1 MKILIAVASKH
12 GSTYEI
18 GRAIKDTL
26 QEAGFSAVLK
36 PIKQSPIVENY
47 DAAIIG
53 SAVYMG
59 RWMSEAKAFL
69 EDNQDELHKKPVWLF
84 SSGPT
89 GEDATAIEGE
99 PFNLDQLMATVRAVG
114 HQVFVGKLDK
124 QELGLREKLVI
135 SMVKAPTGDFRDWQ
149 AVSNWAN
156 EIAKDLSPEP
166 IPA

>member
-26 QEAGFSAVLK
+26 QEAGFSAELK
-36 PIKQSPIVENY
+36 PIKQPPILVNY

-59 RWMSEAKAFL
+59 RWLSEAKEFL
-69 EDNQDELHKKPVWLF
+69 EDNQDELHKIPVWLF

-89 GEDATAIEGE
+89 GENATEKEGE
-99 PFNLDQLMATVRAVG
+99 PFNLDELMATVRAVN
-114 HQVFVGKLDK
+114 HRVFVGKLDK
-124 QELGLREKLVI
+124 QDLGLGEKIVI
-135 SMVKAPTGDFRDWQ
+135 RMVKAPTGDFRDWQ
-149 AVSNWAN
+149 AVSDWAN
-156 EIAKDLSPEP
+156 EIALELSPAP